1 MNVNRLLTTIVIN
14 LLINLPL
21 ISAITITDV
30 SVKEI
35 KVDSVLIEWK
45 TDIESNSSVYYGTT
59 TGLQLV

>member
-35 KVDSVLIEWK
+35 KVDSVLIMELLSE
-45 TDIESNSSVYYGTT
+45 II
-59 TGLQLV
+59 LFH